1 MVYLFSTASLFYS
14 TWLFSYLIHISIF
27 IIQNHIYTLKIFREI
42 FDSLQF
48 QDFVLIDKIPF
59 YSAFL
64 KAIVLLLRIWIV
76 VNTKNKEIQLKNVW
90 SRRDL
95 NPALQIQ
102 SQLYLPLDQSFMK
115 IVKKGGKFWIRCW
128 KIQIS
133 NIISLQIEKITLS
146 KFQKVLDSN
155 CH

>member
-1 MVYLFSTASLFYS
+1 MALA
-14 TWLFSYLIHISIF
+14 
-27 IIQNHIYTLKIFREI
+27 IFREI

-64 KAIVLLLRIWIV
+64 KAIVLLLRIWTV

-95 NPALQIQ
+95 NPALPIQ
-102 SQLYLPLDQSFMK
+102 SQLCLPLDQSFMK
-115 IVKKGGKFWIRCW
+115 IVKKGGKFWIRC
-128 KIQIS
+128 
-133 NIISLQIEKITLS
+133 
-146 KFQKVLDSN
+146 
-155 CH
+155 

>member
-1 MVYLFSTASLFYS
+1 MGSRSLRVQIPLLQLQFCG
-14 TWLFSYLIHISIF
+14 
-27 IIQNHIYTLKIFREI
+27 EI

-64 KAIVLLLRIWIV
+64 KAIVLLLRIWTA

-102 SQLYLPLDQSFMK
+102 SQLCLPLDQSFMK
-115 IVKKGGKFWIRCW
+115 IVKKGGKFRIRCW
-128 KIQIS
+128 KIQIL

-146 KFQKVLDSN
+146 KCQKVLNSN

>member
-1 MVYLFSTASLFYS
+1 MQRIEGLSPTMAMEF
-14 TWLFSYLIHISIF
+14 
-27 IIQNHIYTLKIFREI
+27 FREI

-64 KAIVLLLRIWIV
+64 KAIVLLIRVWTA

-102 SQLYLPLDQSFMK
+102 SQLCLPLDQSFMK
-115 IVKKGGKFWIRCW
+115 IVKKRR
-128 KIQIS
+128 KILDQVLKSS
-133 NIISLQIEKITLS
+133 NFK
-146 KFQKVLDSN
+146 
-155 CH
+155 H